1 MYKVINIMNRIIAII
16 ILIVTFSTNV
26 LAEIIE
32 NVNVKG
38 NNRVT
43 KETIILFGEIK
54 LKEEINA
61 VELNNIIKNLYDT
74 KFFKNVSISILNNTL
89 EIEVEE
95 NPLVQSVSIEGVK
108 NKNIIKILRE
118 NMTLKEKS
126 SFVPSIALDDKKK
139 LLNILRSNGYYKA
152 KIKQNYTE
160 SSNNTVELI
169 YNVSLG
175 KKASI
180 KKIRFIGDKK
190 IKNRKLRN
198 IIVSEEDKFWKFIS
212 KNRFIDE
219 KKISLDKKLLKNYYK
234 NNGYYNV
241 NVESSS
247 VQLLDEDDFLLT
259 YKIDAGE
266 KFYFNKLS
274 LDLPPEYNKQNF
286 VSLNKV
292 FKKLKGK
299 KYSYRKIQNILE
311 EIDKIAL
318 SKEFEFIDANYD
330 EKIINK
336 NQINLSIKLFESEKF
351 YVEKVNLYG
360 NYITE
365 EQVIRNSLIV
375 DEGDPLNE
383 ILLNKSINH
392 IKSSGIFKT
401 VKKTVK
407 KGSEKNTKIID
418 IVVEEKPTGE
428 IFAGVGTGTAG
439 STFSAGI
446 KENNYLGKGIKLD
459 TNFTV
464 SERKSTGIFSV
475 RDPNFKNSDKESMYR
490 IEISEDDQL
499 SSFGYKSNKEGFSLG
514 LNYEQYKDVFFSP
527 TLSLYH
533 DNLETD
539 ASASASRKK
548 QEGDYVDAEFSYGL
562 SLNRLD
568 SNFQPREG
576 FRSSFNQT
584 LPIVT
589 DDGIITNSYRM
600 AKFIPLENDTIL
612 SVRFLATA
620 VNSITDDDVRLTKR
634 AYIPQSRLRGFEAGK
649 IGPTDSGD
657 YIGGNYASAIN
668 FNATLPKL
676 LTEFQNL
683 DFNLFLDSAN
693 VWGVDY
699 DSSLDNSKI
708 RSATGLAVD
717 WLTPIGPL
725 SFSFAVPLTKADS
738 DTTEGFRFDIGT
750 SF

>member
-1 MYKVINIMNRIIAII
+1 MNRILVLI
-16 ILIVTFSTNV
+16 ILIVSFVTSSLADIVKNINV
-26 LAEIIE
+26 E
-32 NVNVKG
+32 G
-38 NNRVT
+38 NNRVS

-54 LKEEINA
+54 LNEEIDA
-61 VELNNIIKNLYDT
+61 FKLNNIIKNLYET
-74 KFFKNVSISILNNTL
+74 NFFKDVSITISNNNL
-89 EIEVEE
+89 EIKVVE
-95 NPLVQSVSIEGVK
+95 NPLVQSVSIEGIK
-108 NKNIIKILRE
+108 NKNILKILRE

-126 SFVPSIALDDKKK
+126 SFVPSIANDDKKK

-152 KIKQNYTE
+152 KIKQNYVE
-160 SSNNTVELI
+160 SSNNTVDLV

-219 KKISLDKKLLKNYYK
+219 KKIILDKKLLKNYYK

-241 NVESSS
+241 IVESSS
-247 VQLLDEDDFLLT
+247 VQLLDEDEFLLT
-259 YKIDAGE
+259 YKITAGD
-266 KFYFNKLS
+266 KFYFNNLS
-274 LDLPPEYNKQNF
+274 LDLPTEYNKKNF
-286 VSLNKV
+286 DSLNKV
-292 FKKLKGK
+292 FEKLKGQ
-299 KYSYRKIQNILE
+299 KYSYKKIQNILK

-318 SKEFEFIDANYD
+318 SKEFEFIDASYEEN
-330 EKIINK
+330 IINK
-336 NQINLSIKLFESEKF
+336 NQINLSIKLFESQKF

-383 ILLNKSINH
+383 ILLNKSINE
-392 IKSSGIFKT
+392 IKSKGIFKT
-401 VKKTVK
+401 VNKSIK
-407 KGSEKNTKIID
+407 KGSEINTKIID

-446 KENNYLGKGIKLD
+446 KENNYLGKGVKLN
-459 TNFTV
+459 TSFTLA
-464 SERKSTGIFSV
+464 EKKSTGIFSV
-475 RDPNFKNSDKESMYR
+475 RNPNFQNSDKESMYK

-499 SSFGYKSNKEGFSLG
+499 SSYGYKSNKEGFSAG

-527 TLSLYH
+527 TISLYH

-539 ASASASRKK
+539 SSASASRKK

-562 SLNRLD
+562 TLNRLD

-576 FRSSFNQT
+576 FQSSFNQT

-600 AKFIPLENDTIL
+600 AKFIPMENDTIL

-657 YIGGNYASAIN
+657 FIGGNYASALN

-676 LTEFQNL
+676 FSDLQNL
-683 DFNLFLDSAN
+683 DFNLFLDTAN

-708 RSATGLAVD
+708 RSSTGLAVD

-725 SFSFAVPLTKADS
+725 SFSFAIPLTKADS
-738 DTTEGFRFDIGT
+738 DKTEGFRFDIGT